1 MNWLYNKRVLITGAS
16 SGIGKEITKL
26 LINKY
31 NCQVL
36 GVNRSEDKLAAFKQ
50 ELAEKQDKF
59 DYYPMDASKLDNWQQ
74 LYQHLVDNKYDID
87 ILINNA
93 GMMHPF
99 MRFDKLDYEQIDKVF
114 DINFYSAVYS
124 TKTFLPMLL
133 KSNHGAIINISSAS
147 ALCNIPGVSIYSA
160 SKSAL
165 RAFSETISY
174 EYRKKLYISTIMP
187 GFAKTNLFYSKD
199 NSKQIVDQKDDNL
212 ISKFCMPVDKMARK
226 IVGKIKRKRRRAV
239 VGIDAKFVNFM
250 HKLMPQTTTKLV
262 GGVFKATK
270 LATFKDIFDN
280 KENK

>member
-50 ELAEKQDKF
+50 ELGDKQDKF

-74 LYQHLVDNKYDID
+74 LYRHLAGNNYEID
-87 ILINNA
+87 VLINNA

-133 KSNHGAIINISSAS
+133 KSEHGAIINISSAS

-250 HKLMPQTTTKLV
+250 HKIMPQTTTKLV

-270 LATFKDIFDN
+270 LTTFKDIFDN